1 MSAANST
8 MRTTVPDII
17 AHPQRASNTCV
28 PDALY
33 DRFATDN
40 KFDKLEFN
48 IKENDEVPSPLA
60 TRLAA

>member
-17 AHPQRASNTCV
+17 AHPQHASDTSV

-33 DRFATDN
+33 DRFVSDG

-60 TRLAA
+60 TRPAS

>member
-1 MSAANST
+1 

-17 AHPQRASNTCV
+17 AHPQHASDTSV
-28 PDALY
+28 LAALY
-33 DRFATDN
+33 DRFATDG

-60 TRLAA
+60 TRPAS